1 MSGSF
6 SPEVDIGALSLSGLE
21 AFSTVLATLS
31 SDDVQPAAMLQ
42 LEQLGRNF
50 PISGPLGT
58 RIPDYLR
65 RTKSTRLDRLG
76 LMVGWRKGDAASLM
90 AHSADGQAVALLAT
104 CLENLYGNE
113 SAATIFYQ
121 LSRLLLPDP
130 ARFSSPKQLAQLTGV
145 LANKLGAISFGTI
158 LAKQICRIHSSYDH
172 LQQKVPASL
181 LARLG
186 QDGMSDILAKFAAAL
201 REPQTVVRVRG
212 CASMGYV
219 YALASAMFPDDCI
232 VTVEGMIIH
241 QGSRSASIIVDITQ
255 SRGGNSLEVQL
266 VGQIASVLEI
276 KSRPSRPAST
286 LKFAYQGHFSAYM
299 HLYLQEWGLECSMSA
314 LTAMGICLLSL
325 SDVIYITIGERASGR
340 RNLSNSLFSQVL
352 GDLPTVTLHK
362 RCEFALGVSLPLKW
376 PAFSEAFTRL
386 KSALAAANQ
395 VKSFTQ
401 LTDSTKYGDPSEAL
415 LRVIDEGVA
424 SLVVH
429 AHEGAVW
436 QERSD
441 PSIWHPSHDVLN
453 CGTAQITMT
462 PRELVYKLFSWE
474 DTNLVITSNETT
486 TLVPSGILHLG
497 SDLCHYRGL
506 ELFDGL
512 VFHENQYYHKI
523 FAEADY
529 TSGASQHHYPPLNV
543 SRLGAVYPT
552 MDGVYS
558 DLSLTVTEHVHG
570 LTLGCS
576 VVAAGQR
583 KTINLREC
591 VDQLFGLLDAYPCQ
605 HPRKTPLRKDYVCQV
620 QTNSVLMPDA
630 RSGHQISI
638 VQAAGN
644 PISQFLSL
652 TRWEPSL
659 LCRKCCL
666 NCAYEQAREKDI
678 HKIIVA

>member
-1 MSGSF
+1 
-6 SPEVDIGALSLSGLE
+6 
-21 AFSTVLATLS
+21 
-31 SDDVQPAAMLQ
+31 
-42 LEQLGRNF
+42 
-50 PISGPLGT
+50 
-58 RIPDYLR
+58 
-65 RTKSTRLDRLG
+65 
-76 LMVGWRKGDAASLM
+76 MVGWRKGDAASLM
-90 AHSADGQAVALLAT
+90 AQSAGGQAVALLAT
-104 CLENLYGNE
+104 CIENLYGGE

-121 LSRLLLPDP
+121 LSKLLLPDS
-130 ARFSSPKQLAQLTGV
+130 AKLSSPKQLAQLTGV

-158 LAKQICRIHSSYDH
+158 LAKQICRIHSSYGH
-172 LQQKVPASL
+172 LQQKVPDSL
-181 LARLG
+181 LARLS
-186 QDGMSDILAKFAAAL
+186 QDGISDILAKFAAAL

-219 YALASAMFPDDCI
+219 YALVSAMFSDDCI

-241 QGSRSASIIVDITQ
+241 QGSRSASIIIDITQ
-255 SRGGNSLEVQL
+255 SRGCNSLEVQL
-266 VGQIASVLEI
+266 VGQIVSVLDI
-276 KSRPSRPAST
+276 KFRPSRPAPT

-299 HLYLQEWGLECSMSA
+299 HLHLQEYGLECSMSA
-314 LTAMGICLLSL
+314 LTAMGVCILSL
-325 SDVIYITIGERASGR
+325 SDLVYLTIGENVSER
-340 RNLSNSLFSQVL
+340 RKLSNNLFSQVL
-352 GDLPTVTLHK
+352 GDLPRATLHK
-362 RCEFALGVSLPLKW
+362 RCEFALGVCLPLKW
-376 PAFSEAFTRL
+376 PTFSEAFTQL

-395 VKSFTQ
+395 VKNFAQ
-401 LTDSTKYGDPSEAL
+401 LVDSTNFHGDPSEAL
-415 LRVIDEGVA
+415 LRIIDEGVA

-429 AHEGAVW
+429 VHEGAVW

-441 PSIWHPSHDVLN
+441 PSTWHPSHDVLH
-453 CGTAQITMT
+453 CGVAQITLT

-486 TLVPSGILHLG
+486 TVVPSGILHLG
-497 SDLCHYRGL
+497 NDLCHYRGL

-512 VFHENQYYHKI
+512 IYHENQYYHKV

-529 TSGASQHHYPPLNV
+529 TSSATQHHYPPLNV
-543 SRLGAVYPT
+543 SRHGAIYPA

-605 HPRKTPLRKDYVCQV
+605 HPRKTPLRKDYVCHV

-630 RSGHQISI
+630 RLGHQISI

-644 PISQFLSL
+644 PTSQFLSL
-652 TRWEPSL
+652 TKWEPSL

-678 HKIIVA
+678 YKIIVA